1 MVTLVTCKPQGFHGL
16 ARISPSFPLN
26 IPDGAGA
33 SAADAA
39 GGGRDGAGGG
49 ACGGGGGAVASRPA
63 RWGGA
68 AAAAGGA
75 AALSAD
81 VPRAPRRPRRVG
93 GLSVLPSSSP
103 SRLSS
108 PRHPL
113 PSPIRSPVP
122 LSAPQVH
129 PAVAAL
135 SNSVAPRTAH
145 AGAVAV
151 RAGHRG
157 ATHLCAYSEDELAE
171 ALQRAHHC
179 GMGEAR
185 YYLGGVWMDWGLLER
200 EVSRDND
207 PARLSCV
214 LACSLR
220 RDLGCLPHLPC
231 LHALWLRHLKEDTAA
246 LHQFYEKDAALPVL
260 RADPSLLAILDA
272 GAGVGVLSLLL
283 AALNPQATVVAV
295 EAGESSFRALQRNTA
310 ALPNVVAVRGGL
322 WPYETSLHVAQ
333 DGRLTPAQSINAQ
346 GAESSWVQAD
356 VVPGL
361 SGPFLLRFLALPR
374 FDLVRINT
382 HGNEEPLFHAPSPH
396 HDAHWLL
403 TGPRTAIFDS
413 HPGLFPATAASS
425 PSPST
430 NDRASIPATFLSQ
443 HGGFE
448 QVPETKGSGFIVL
461 RRGEVR
467 GSESLEGVGLPIFS
481 NETASGEG
489 STGVGGA
496 GAVGRS

>member
-1 MVTLVTCKPQGFHGL
+1 MARERLTRRAVGAMVL
-16 ARISPSFPLN
+16 ATVLI
-26 IPDGAGA
+26 GAA
-33 SAADAA
+33 VALW
-39 GGGRDGAGGG
+39 GRDRRDGEGLQRLLAEQQRFQQTFL
-49 ACGGGGGAVASRPA
+49 AQLDDHVAS
-63 RWGGA
+63 
-68 AAAAGGA
+68 
-75 AALSAD
+75 
-81 VPRAPRRPRRVG
+81 
-93 GLSVLPSSSP
+93 
-103 SRLSS
+103 
-108 PRHPL
+108 
-113 PSPIRSPVP
+113 
-122 LSAPQVH
+122 VH

-135 SNSVAPRTAH
+135 SNSVAPRAAH

-157 ATHLCAYSEDELAE
+157 ATHLCAYSEDQLAE

-179 GMGEAR
+179 AMGEAR

-231 LHALWLRHLKEDTAA
+231 LHALWLRHLKEDVAA
-246 LHQFYEKDAALPVL
+246 LHQFYEKDTALPVL
-260 RADPSLLAILDA
+260 RADPTLLAILDA

-283 AALNPQATVVAV
+283 AALNPQAMVVAV

-322 WPYETSLHVAQ
+322 WPYETSLHVGQ

-346 GAESSWVQAD
+346 YHSFIGHMPLLPHPIPTQGAESSWAQAD

-396 HDAHWLL
+396 HDSASPHHDAHWLL

-425 PSPST
+425 PTPST

-461 RRGEVR
+461 RRGEGR
-467 GSESLEGVGLPIFS
+467 GTAVVEGVGLPILG

-489 STGVGGA
+489 LTGVGGA

>member
-1 MVTLVTCKPQGFHGL
+1 MARERAPLTRRAVGAMVL
-16 ARISPSFPLN
+16 ATVLI
-26 IPDGAGA
+26 GAA
-33 SAADAA
+33 VALW
-39 GGGRDGAGGG
+39 GRDRRDGEGLQRLLAEQQRFQQTFL
-49 ACGGGGGAVASRPA
+49 AQLDDHVASVRH
-63 RWGGA
+63 
-68 AAAAGGA
+68 
-75 AALSAD
+75 
-81 VPRAPRRPRRVG
+81 VAP
-93 GLSVLPSSSP
+93 
-103 SRLSS
+103 
-108 PRHPL
+108 
-113 PSPIRSPVP
+113 
-122 LSAPQVH
+122 VH

-135 SNSVAPRTAH
+135 SNSVAPRAAH

-157 ATHLCAYSEDELAE
+157 AAQLCAYSEDQLAE

-179 GMGEAR
+179 AMGEAR

-231 LHALWLRHLKEDTAA
+231 LHALWLRHLKEDVAA

-260 RADPSLLAILDA
+260 RADPALLAILDA

-322 WPYETSLHVAQ
+322 WPYETSLHVGQ

-346 GAESSWVQAD
+346 GAESSWAQAD

-382 HGNEEPLFHAPSPH
+382 HGNEEPLFHAPSAHHDSASPH

-413 HPGLFPATAASS
+413 HPGLFPASAASS
-425 PSPST
+425 PTPST

-461 RRGEVR
+461 RRGEGR
-467 GSESLEGVGLPIFS
+467 GSSVVEGVGFPIFS
-481 NETASGEG
+481 NETAAGEG
-489 STGVGGA
+489 LTGVGGA
-496 GAVGRS
+496 AVGRS